1 MDIKIQKN
9 NNNCV
14 GLYKWRSSAK
24 LTTEKCNQNP
34 INAQIFNYQ
43 KGGWGERE
51 SGEEVKKTLMSEC
64 GRVVK
69 NDVNKVTKLNLF
81 HGNVG
86 DHVRNKPKNKQEELS
101 SLTTKRKG
109 RKSSLRGTQNTTLFL
124 SPSQF

>member
-1 MDIKIQKN
+1 M
-9 NNNCV
+9 
-14 GLYKWRSSAK
+14 RSPAK
-24 LTTEKCNQNP
+24 LITEKCNQNP
-34 INAQIFNYQ
+34 IIYTLLYKCTNLQLPER
-43 KGGWGERE
+43 GVGERE

-109 RKSSLRGTQNTTLFL
+109 RESSLRGTQNTTLFL

>member
-1 MDIKIQKN
+1 M
-9 NNNCV
+9 
-14 GLYKWRSSAK
+14 RSSAK
-24 LTTEKCNQNP
+24 LTAEKCNQNP
-34 INAQIFNYQ
+34 INAQISSTTGRGG
-43 KGGWGERE
+43 GGW
-51 SGEEVKKTLMSEC
+51 VKKTLMSEC

-109 RKSSLRGTQNTTLFL
+109 RESSLRGTQNTTLFL
-124 SPSQF
+124 SPLQF